1 MPQETSELLI
11 EHPSEVCSWLEELVD
26 DQVPLHLEDPTGRSL
41 TLHPLRFL
49 RTPAVLELKLP
60 GLIANLPEW
69 LLNGPVHA
77 HALLDR
83 IRLDFELAGRSLAEH
98 EGLPVLRLDLPTRLR
113 RHQRRQAFRVQ
124 PASVHHPRALLPRGS
139 QLPLRLRTA
148 DLSAGGVGIL
158 WTDLLPLPQ
167 VGDLLS
173 EVEIELGR
181 EHRFV
186 VRLQVQHV
194 RPAEA
199 DRPPLVGCAFVE
211 LSPMAER
218 QLSLHL
224 NQMQR
229 RQRAL
234 ER

>member
-1 MPQETSELLI
+1 MPQDDSDLLI
-11 EHPSEVCSWLEELVD
+11 EHPSEVCAWLEEMVD
-26 DQVPLHLEDPTGRSL
+26 DQAPLHLEEPGGRHL
-41 TLHPLRFL
+41 TLQPLRFV

-60 GLIANLPEW
+60 GVVAQLPDW
-69 LLNGPVHA
+69 LLDGPVHA

-83 IRLDFELAGRSLAEH
+83 IRLDFDLGRRALAEH
-98 EGLPVLRLDLPTRLR
+98 EGLPVLRLDLPARLR

-139 QLPLRLRTA
+139 SLPLRLRTA

-158 WTDLLPLPQ
+158 WADALPLPQ
-167 VGDLLS
+167 PGDLLPQ
-173 EVEIELGR
+173 VDIELAR
-181 EHRFV
+181 DLRIQ

-194 RPAEA
+194 RAAQA
-199 DRPPLVGCAFVE
+199 DQPPLVGCAFVE

-229 RQRAL
+229 RQRNL